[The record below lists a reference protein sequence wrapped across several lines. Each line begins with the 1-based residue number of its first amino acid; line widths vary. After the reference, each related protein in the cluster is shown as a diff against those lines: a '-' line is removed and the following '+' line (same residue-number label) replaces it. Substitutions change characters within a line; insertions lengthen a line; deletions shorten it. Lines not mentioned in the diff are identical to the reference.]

1 MRLLEWDLAF
11 AVGESALNVVGAF
24 IGFSVARIARQGYR
38 ETGSP
43 TLLRLMVAFVFL
55 GSGLCITGLSTLVDL
70 SALHS
75 VTYLA
80 VAASMLLGVATFMET
95 AGYFFL
101 AFSYGINA
109 RSMGRGAVLTPLIA
123 TPISAASA
131 LLKSLSFVFL
141 LYGFVETMMSY
152 FVYKKRQTLMIGS
165 ALALIALGELV
176 RWVSIFTPGVSFV
189 LLVSVGFKIVGFFML
204 YAPVMEFSSF
214 KGLGEYGKL

>member
-1 MRLLEWDLAF
+1 M
-11 AVGESALNVVGAF
+11 VGESILNLVGAL

-43 TLLRLMVAFVFL
+43 TLLRLMVAFAFL
-55 GSGLCITGLSTLVDL
+55 GSGLCVTGLSTLVDL

-75 VTYLA
+75 VAYLA
-80 VAASMLLGVATFMET
+80 VALSILLGVATFMET

-109 RSMGRGAVLTPLIA
+109 RSMVKGVVLTPLIA
-123 TPISAASA
+123 TPISAAST
-131 LLKSLSFVFL
+131 LLKSFSLVFL
-141 LYGFVETMMSY
+141 LYGFVETLMSY
-152 FVYKKRQTLMIGS
+152 FVYKKKQTLIIGG

-176 RWVSIFTPGVSFV
+176 RWVSIFTQGVSLL
-189 LLVSVGFKIVGFFML
+189 LLVSVGFKVAGLFML